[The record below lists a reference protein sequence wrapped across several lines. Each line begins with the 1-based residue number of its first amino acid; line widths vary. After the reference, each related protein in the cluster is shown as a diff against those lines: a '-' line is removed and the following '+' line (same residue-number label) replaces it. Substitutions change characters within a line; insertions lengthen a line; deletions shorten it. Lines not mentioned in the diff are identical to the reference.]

1 MLDDFLPIKIRL
13 DEKDYRGG
21 ATIVPLG
28 DVHYGSREF
37 NSVRWHEAVKRI
49 QDDPKCFAVLVG
61 DMIDNGVKSSVS
73 NVYEQTCSPREQKA
87 WLTEELKPIK
97 DKILAAVGGNHE
109 RRSAKEVDDDPLY
122 DVMVRLGLEDRYR
135 PNIAFLSVAFS
146 HEVVR
151 KTQGGKREAEGRC
164 VYVFAITHGAGGGM
178 YATSVGGRLTNFSL
192 SLSGVD
198 CLIVGHTHK
207 PLTFPV
213 SRLIYDHHA
222 PTVRQDK
229 FTVVVAPSF
238 LDYGGYPVQK
248 LLTPA
253 ASGLT
258 EIFIK
263 NDLNHKRDLRVLQ

>member
-1 MLDDFLPIKIRL
+1 MLDDFLPIKVRF
-13 DEKDYRGG
+13 DEKQYRDGI
-21 ATIVPLG
+21 TIIPLG
-28 DVHYGSREF
+28 DVHYGSKEF

-49 QDDPKCFAVLVG
+49 YDDPNCYAVLVG
-61 DMIDNGVKSSVS
+61 DMIDNGTKSSVT
-73 NVYEQTCSPREQKA
+73 NVYEQSCTPREQKA
-87 WLTEELKPIK
+87 WLLAELTPIK

-122 DVMVRLGLEDRYR
+122 DVMVALDLSDRYR
-135 PNIAFLSVAFS
+135 SNIAFLSVAFS
-146 HEVVR
+146 FETTKR
-151 KTQGGKREAEGRC
+151 TGKKEWIGRC

-207 PLTFPV
+207 PLTFPL
-213 SRLIYDHHA
+213 SRLVYDRHA
-222 PTVRQDK
+222 QTVKQDK
-229 FTVVVAPSF
+229 FTVVVASSF

-253 ASGLT
+253 ASVLT
-258 EIFIK
+258 EIWLR
-263 NDLNHKRDLRVLQ
+263 NDTHSKTEIRVLQ

>member
-1 MLDDFLPIKIRL
+1 MLDDFLPIKIKL
-13 DEKDYRGG
+13 DEKTYRDGI
-21 ATIVPLG
+21 TIVPLG
-28 DVHYGSREF
+28 DVHYGSKEF
-37 NSVRWHEAVKRI
+37 NSVRWHNAIKRI

-73 NVYEQTCSPREQKA
+73 NVYEQTVSPREQKA
-87 WLTEELKPIK
+87 WLTDELKPIR

-122 DVMVRLGLEDRYR
+122 DVMVRLGLEDKYR
-135 PNIAFLSVAFS
+135 SNIAFLSVAF
-146 HEVVR
+146 VC
-151 KTQGGKREAEGRC
+151 KTIDNLRQKKTEPARV

-207 PLTFPV
+207 PITFPL
-213 SRLIYDHHA
+213 SRLVYDKHA
-222 PTVRQDK
+222 QTVTQEQ
-229 FTVVVAPSF
+229 FNVVVASSF
-238 LDYGGYPVQK
+238 LDFGGYPVQK

-253 ASGLT
+253 ASVLT

-263 NDLNHKRDLRVLQ
+263 NDSNGVKELRVLQ

>member
-13 DEKDYRGG
+13 DEKEYRDGI
-21 ATIVPLG
+21 TVVPLG

-37 NSVRWHEAVKRI
+37 NEVRWHSAIKRV
-49 QDDPKCFAVLVG
+49 QDDPNCYAVLVG

-73 NVYEQTCSPREQKA
+73 NVYEQVCSPRVQKE
-87 WLTEELKPIK
+87 WLAEELKPIR

-122 DVMVRLGLEDRYR
+122 DVLVRLGLEDKYR
-135 PNIAFLSVAFS
+135 PNIAFLSVAFCAS
-146 HEVVR
+146 TVDRQR
-151 KTQGGKREAEGRC
+151 KTERKIARTT
-164 VYVFAITHGAGGGM
+164 YVFAITHGAGGGM

-198 CLIVGHTHK
+198 CLIIGHTHK
-207 PLTFPV
+207 PITFPL
-213 SRLIYDHHA
+213 SRLVYDKHA
-222 PTVRQDK
+222 QTVTQEQ
-229 FTVVVAPSF
+229 FNVVVASSF
-238 LDYGGYPVQK
+238 LDFGGYPVQK

-253 ASGLT
+253 ASVLT

-263 NDLNHKRDLRVLQ
+263 NDSNGTKELRVLQ

>member
-1 MLDDFLPIKIRL
+1 MLDDFLPIKIKL
-13 DEKDYRGG
+13 DEKTYRDGI
-21 ATIVPLG
+21 TIVPLG
-28 DVHYGSREF
+28 DVHYGSKEF
-37 NSVRWHEAVKRI
+37 NAVRWHNAIKRI
-49 QDDPKCFAVLVG
+49 QDDENCFAVLVG

-73 NVYEQTCSPREQKA
+73 NVYEQTCSPRVQKE
-87 WLTEELKPIK
+87 WLADELKPIR

-135 PNIAFLSVAFS
+135 SNIAFLSVAF
-146 HEVVR
+146 VV
-151 KTQGGKREAEGRC
+151 KTVDNLRQKKTEPARV

-198 CLIVGHTHK
+198 CLIIGHTHK
-207 PLTFPV
+207 PLTFPM
-213 SRLIYDHHA
+213 SRLVYDKHKQ
-222 PTVRQDK
+222 TVTQEQ
-229 FTVVVAPSF
+229 FTVVVASSF

-253 ASGLT
+253 ASVLT

-263 NDLNHKRDLRVLQ
+263 NDHDGNKELRVLQ